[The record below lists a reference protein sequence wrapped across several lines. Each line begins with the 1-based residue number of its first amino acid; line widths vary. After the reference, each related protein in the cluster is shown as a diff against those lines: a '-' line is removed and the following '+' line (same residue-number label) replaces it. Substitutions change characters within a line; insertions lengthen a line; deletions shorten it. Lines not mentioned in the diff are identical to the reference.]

1 MQRWSHPSNLSV
13 KSSFHLVL
21 FRRSNRCNVGFGH
34 SIHLTRFHLSAIL
47 PGRFAMTRQIRWAFS
62 ALAGAA
68 VLTSASATSAQWFS
82 LPGCGCATQ
91 PVARPVAQTCY
102 QQVPITQYQQVKH
115 KVRRP
120 VTEVEYVEQP
130 VTTYRPV
137 VETKTV
143 DVPMTTYQNVTEY
156 QTRTTQTGNWQTNY
170 HYRQKLTPCQYD
182 PSPSPLGW
190 LNRSA
195 YRIRSAFTPNIVA
208 TRQFVPRTCAA
219 QVPVTRRVA
228 VQSVRQQTYKV
239 TKYVPEQ
246 TTRRVAVNKVRW
258 VEEEVIAMKPITV
271 MQTVPVTK
279 TAYGFGGYAALNRTA
294 LGWNTIST
302 PATTISLAPTP
313 DPVSAAKPAT
323 TRAASRQADDINR
336 AHDDRDEVNS
346 IERNQEPVRRSAVEN
361 PGRTLGQRSMFK
373 PVRPRSTRAAGI
385 ARVGGWKASTP
396 TAEVSPSLPPVSMPI
411 AAAH

>member
-1 MQRWSHPSNLSV
+1 
-13 KSSFHLVL
+13 
-21 FRRSNRCNVGFGH
+21 
-34 SIHLTRFHLSAIL
+34 
-47 PGRFAMTRQIRWAFS
+47 MTRQIRWAFS

-68 VLTSASATSAQWFS
+68 VLTSASAVSAQWFS
-82 LPGCGCATQ
+82 SPGCGCATQ
-91 PVARPVAQTCY
+91 PVARPVAQQCF
-102 QQVPITQYQQVKH
+102 QQVPVTQYQQVKH

-120 VTEVEYVEQP
+120 VTEVSYVDQP

-143 DVPMTTYQNVTEY
+143 DVPVTTYQNVTEY
-156 QTRTTQTGNWQTNY
+156 QTRTTQTGSWQTNY
-170 HYRQKLTPCQYD
+170 HCRQKLSPCQYD

-195 YRIRSAFTPNIVA
+195 YRIRSAFTPKVVA
-208 TRQFVPRTCAA
+208 TRQFVPRTCTA

-258 VEEEVIAMKPITV
+258 VEEEVVAMKPITV
-271 MQTVPVTK
+271 MQTVPVTR
-279 TAYGFGGYAALNRTA
+279 TAYGYGNYAPTNRTA
-294 LGWNTIST
+294 WGFSNYAPTTQTAYGWNTISA

-336 AHDDRDEVNS
+336 AHDDRGEVNS

-361 PGRTLGQRSMFK
+361 PGRGLGQRSMFE
-373 PVRPRSTRAAGI
+373 PVRPRSNRAAGI

-396 TAEVSPSLPPVSMPI
+396 TAEVSPILPPVSMPI

>member
-1 MQRWSHPSNLSV
+1 
-13 KSSFHLVL
+13 
-21 FRRSNRCNVGFGH
+21 
-34 SIHLTRFHLSAIL
+34 
-47 PGRFAMTRQIRWAFS
+47 MTRQIRWAFS

-68 VLTSASATSAQWFS
+68 VLTSASAASAQWFS
-82 LPGCGCATQ
+82 SPGCGCATQ

-102 QQVPITQYQQVKH
+102 QQVPVTQYQQVKH

-120 VTEVEYVEQP
+120 VTEVEYVDQP

-143 DVPMTTYQNVTEY
+143 DVPVTTYQNVTEY
-156 QTRTTQTGNWQTNY
+156 QTRTTQTGSWQTNY
-170 HYRQKLTPCQYD
+170 HCRQKLTPCQYD

-195 YRIRSAFTPNIVA
+195 YRIRSAFTPKVVA
-208 TRQFVPRTCAA
+208 TRQFVPRTCTA

-258 VEEEVIAMKPITV
+258 VEEEVVAMKPVTV
-271 MQTVPVTK
+271 IQTVPVTR
-279 TAYGFGGYAALNRTA
+279 TAYGFGNYAPAARTA
-294 LGWNTIST
+294 WGFSNYAPTTQTAYGWNTIAA

-313 DPVSAAKPAT
+313 DPVSAAKPAA
-323 TRAASRQADDINR
+323 TRAASRQTDDINR
-336 AHDDRDEVNS
+336 AHDDRGEVNS

-361 PGRTLGQRSMFK
+361 PGRGLGQRSMFE
-373 PVRPRSTRAAGI
+373 PVRPRSNRAAGI

-396 TAEVSPSLPPVSMPI
+396 AAEVSPILPPVSMPI

>member
-1 MQRWSHPSNLSV
+1 
-13 KSSFHLVL
+13 
-21 FRRSNRCNVGFGH
+21 
-34 SIHLTRFHLSAIL
+34 
-47 PGRFAMTRQIRWAFS
+47 MTRQIRWAFS

-68 VLTSASATSAQWFS
+68 VLTSASAASAQWFS
-82 LPGCGCATQ
+82 SPGCGCATQ

-102 QQVPITQYQQVKH
+102 QQVPVTQYQQVKH

-120 VTEVEYVEQP
+120 VTEVEYVDQP

-143 DVPMTTYQNVTEY
+143 DVPVTTYQNVTEY
-156 QTRTTQTGNWQTNY
+156 QTRTTQTGSWQTNY
-170 HYRQKLTPCQYD
+170 HCRQKLTPCQYD

-195 YRIRSAFTPNIVA
+195 YRIRSAFTPKVVA
-208 TRQFVPRTCAA
+208 TRQYVPRVCTA

-258 VEEEVIAMKPITV
+258 VEEEVVAMKPITV
-271 MQTVPVTK
+271 MQTVPVTR
-279 TAYGFGGYAALNRTA
+279 TAYGFGNYAPAARTA
-294 LGWNTIST
+294 WGFSNYAPTTQTAYGWNTIAA

-313 DPVSAAKPAT
+313 DPVSAAKPAA

-336 AHDDRDEVNS
+336 AHDDRGEVNS

-361 PGRTLGQRSMFK
+361 PGRGLGQRSMFE
-373 PVRPRSTRAAGI
+373 PVRPRSNRAAGI

-396 TAEVSPSLPPVSMPI
+396 TAEVSPILPPVSMPI

>member
-1 MQRWSHPSNLSV
+1 
-13 KSSFHLVL
+13 
-21 FRRSNRCNVGFGH
+21 
-34 SIHLTRFHLSAIL
+34 
-47 PGRFAMTRQIRWAFS
+47 MTRQIRWAFS

-68 VLTSASATSAQWFS
+68 VLTSASAASAQWFS
-82 LPGCGCATQ
+82 SPGCGCATQ

-102 QQVPITQYQQVKH
+102 QQVPVTQYQQVKH

-120 VTEVEYVEQP
+120 VTQVEYVDQP

-143 DVPMTTYQNVTEY
+143 DVPVTTYQNVTEY
-156 QTRTTQTGNWQTNY
+156 QTRTTQTGSWQTNY
-170 HYRQKLTPCQYD
+170 HCRQKLTPCQYD

-195 YRIRSAFTPNIVA
+195 YRIRSAFTPKVVA
-208 TRQFVPRTCAA
+208 TRQFVPRTCTA

-258 VEEEVIAMKPITV
+258 VEEEVVAMKPITI

-279 TAYGFGGYAALNRTA
+279 TAYGFGGYAPASRTA
-294 LGWNTIST
+294 WGWNSYAPTTQTAYGWNTIGA

-336 AHDDRDEVNS
+336 AHDDRGEVNS

-361 PGRTLGQRSMFK
+361 PGRGLGQRSMFE
-373 PVRPRSTRAAGI
+373 PVRPRSNRAAGI

-396 TAEVSPSLPPVSMPI
+396 TAEVSPILPPVSMPI

>member
-1 MQRWSHPSNLSV
+1 
-13 KSSFHLVL
+13 
-21 FRRSNRCNVGFGH
+21 
-34 SIHLTRFHLSAIL
+34 
-47 PGRFAMTRQIRWAFS
+47 MTRQIRWAFS

-68 VLTSASATSAQWFS
+68 VLTSASAASAQWFS
-82 LPGCGCATQ
+82 SPGCGCATQ

-102 QQVPITQYQQVKH
+102 QQVPVTQYQQVKH

-120 VTEVEYVEQP
+120 VTEVSYVEQP

-143 DVPMTTYQNVTEY
+143 NVPVTHYQNVTEY
-156 QTRTTQTGNWQTNY
+156 QTRTTQTGSWQTNY
-170 HYRQKLTPCQYD
+170 HCRQKLSPCQYD

-195 YRIRSAFTPNIVA
+195 YRIRSAFTPKVVA
-208 TRQFVPRTCAA
+208 TRQFVPRTCTA

-246 TTRRVAVNKVRW
+246 STRRVAVNKVRW
-258 VEEEVIAMKPITV
+258 VEEEVVAMKPITV
-271 MQTVPVTK
+271 MQTVPVTR
-279 TAYGFGGYAALNRTA
+279 TAYGYGNYAPTNRTA
-294 LGWNTIST
+294 FGWNNYAPTTQTAYGWNTIAA
-302 PATTISLAPTP
+302 PATTISLAPSV
-313 DPVSAAKPAT
+313 DPISAAKPAA

-336 AHDDRDEVNS
+336 ANDDRGEVNS

-361 PGRTLGQRSMFK
+361 PGRGLGQRSMFE
-373 PVRPRSTRAAGI
+373 PVRPRSNRAAGI

-396 TAEVSPSLPPVSMPI
+396 TAEVSPILPPVGMPI

>member
-1 MQRWSHPSNLSV
+1 
-13 KSSFHLVL
+13 
-21 FRRSNRCNVGFGH
+21 
-34 SIHLTRFHLSAIL
+34 
-47 PGRFAMTRQIRWAFS
+47 MTRQIRWAFS

-68 VLTSASATSAQWFS
+68 VLTSASAASAQWFS
-82 LPGCGCATQ
+82 SPGCGCATQ

-102 QQVPITQYQQVKH
+102 QQVPVTQYQQVKH

-120 VTEVEYVEQP
+120 VTEVEYVDQP

-143 DVPMTTYQNVTEY
+143 DVPVTTYQNVTEY
-156 QTRTTQTGNWQTNY
+156 QTRTTQTGSWQTNY
-170 HYRQKLTPCQYD
+170 HCRQKLTPCQYD

-195 YRIRSAFTPNIVA
+195 YRIRSAFTPKVVA
-208 TRQFVPRTCAA
+208 TRQYVPRVCTA

-258 VEEEVIAMKPITV
+258 VEEEVVAMKPVTV
-271 MQTVPVTK
+271 MQTVPVTR
-279 TAYGFGGYAALNRTA
+279 TAYGFGNYAPAARTA
-294 LGWNTIST
+294 WGFSNYAPTTQTAYGWNTIAA

-313 DPVSAAKPAT
+313 DPVSASKPAA
-323 TRAASRQADDINR
+323 TRAASRQTDDINR
-336 AHDDRDEVNS
+336 AHDDRGEVNS

-361 PGRTLGQRSMFK
+361 PGRGLGQQSMFE
-373 PVRPRSTRAAGI
+373 PVRPRSNRAAGI

-396 TAEVSPSLPPVSMPI
+396 TAEVSPILPPVSMPI